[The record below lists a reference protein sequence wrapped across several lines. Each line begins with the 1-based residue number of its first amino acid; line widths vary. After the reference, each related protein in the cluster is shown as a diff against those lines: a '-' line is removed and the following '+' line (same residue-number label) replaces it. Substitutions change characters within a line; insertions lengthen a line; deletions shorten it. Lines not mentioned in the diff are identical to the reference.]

1 MIRTVAQ
8 VRPASKI
15 MVQLKTVV
23 TVGRYAGGASL
34 VYNTTFLLGVEW
46 PIVAGLLI
54 PWFVSYKR
62 EMTSVRFMEWP
73 YGGVTQCWEAI
84 RLSYTVLCDLNT
96 WYRQNKIKT
105 GQCFWAKRWVSSLKA
120 GFQKYS
126 VRNKDL
132 YFNHEEIRQKSFLG

>member
-15 MVQLKTVV
+15 MVQLKTAV
-23 TVGRYAGGASL
+23 TVGRYTGGASL

-62 EMTSVRFMEWP
+62 EMTGVRFMEWP

-105 GQCFWAKRWVSSLKA
+105 GQCFSAKRWVSSLKA

-132 YFNHEEIRQKSFLG
+132 YLNHEVIRQKSFLG